1 MNGMK
6 VSIVSSELNQW
17 TLTVYIFTA
26 GGQAEPRL
34 HYGQVRLGDAQGGQ
48 CSVRLP
54 ADCSGTIHFF
64 GFGDIYAVHSNMSYL
79 I

>member
-6 VSIVSSELNQW
+6 VSIVSIELNQW

-34 HYGQVRLGDAQGGQ
+34 HHGQGGLRDVEGGQ
-48 CSVRLP
+48 RAVRLP
-54 ADCSGTIHFF
+54 HARHGEPYHI
-64 GFGDIYAVHSNMSYL
+64 
-79 I
+79 